1 MPIQKITSGVIT
13 ANTIANSAIQTGAVE
28 NYMNAAGLG
37 FGMRNRIINGAM
49 QVWQRGTSFTGIN
62 NSPTYSADRWG
73 GFVAAVV
80 TGEQILRSTSV
91 PTGFQYSAAF
101 GRTAS
106 NTNTNSIFLV
116 QLIESVNMLD
126 LASQTVTLSFW
137 AKSGANY
144 SGGNLSVLVNS
155 GTSADQS
162 LATFSGGPC
171 TGYTG
176 NASVINGSQTTTS
189 TWTRYSFTGS
199 VGATAQELGVAFG
212 YTPTGTAGAD
222 DNIYIT
228 GVQLEKG
235 STATSF
241 DYRPYGTEFQL
252 CQRYFYKVDGTDGL
266 SSVGAGMSISTTE
279 GRIAVQYPVKMR
291 ASPTA
296 SYSGTIYILNTTGAG
311 TTVTSI
317 ASNYGGA
324 QGAMIG
330 FGVASGMT
338 VGAGNLLIT
347 ASGASNYFQASA
359 EL

>member
-1 MPIQKITSGVIT
+1 MALIG
-13 ANTIANSAIQTGAVE
+13 TI
-28 NYMNAAGLG
+28 NASNDFGLK
-37 FGMRNRIINGAM
+37 NRLINGAM
-49 QVWQRGTSFTGIN
+49 QVWQRGTSFTGIT

-80 TGEQILRSTSV
+80 AGEQILRSTSV

-126 LASQTVTLSFW
+126 LASQSVTLSFW

-144 SGGNLSVLVNS
+144 SGGNLNVLVNS

-176 NASVINGSQTTTS
+176 NASVINGSQAITT

-235 STATSF
+235 SVATSF
-241 DYRPYGTEFQL
+241 DFRPFGTELQL
-252 CQRYFYKVDGTDGL
+252 CQRYAWKYGGIASDIF
-266 SSVGAGMSISTTE
+266 GAGPGLYADGNEIIF
-279 GRIAVQYPVKMR
+279 GPVMCPVLMR
-291 ASPTA
+291 ATPSMTVF
-296 SYSGTIYILNTTGAG
+296 GTIIIKSNGGAITGF
-311 TTVTSI
+311 TPTI
-317 ASNYGGA
+317 ASASTQMPFVRMSKTSHGVSPGHTMNLN
-324 QGAMIG
+324 
-330 FGVASGMT
+330 FGST
-338 VGAGNLLIT
+338 SDYLI
-347 ASGASNYFQASA
+347 FSA

>member
-1 MPIQKITSGVIT
+1 MALVGSI
-13 ANTIANSAIQTGAVE
+13 
-28 NYMNAAGLG
+28 NAPNDFGLK
-37 FGMRNRIINGAM
+37 NRLINGAM
-49 QVWQRGTSFTGIN
+49 GIWQRGTSFTGIS

-80 TGEQILRSTSV
+80 SGEQILRSTSV

-155 GTSADQS
+155 GTSSDQS
-162 LATFSGGPC
+162 LATFSAGPC

-176 NASVINGSQTTTS
+176 NASVINGSQTITS

-241 DYRPYGTEFQL
+241 DYRPYGTELVL
-252 CQRYFYKVDGTDGL
+252 CQRYFEKSYATATVPGTSTYLGAF
-266 SSVGAGMSISTTE
+266 SSGGGATGSTTSFI
-279 GRIAVQYPVKMR
+279 G
-291 ASPTA
+291 ASSPKFVVEKRTVPTVTVYDPGGT
-296 SYSGTIYILNTTGAG
+296 SGVCQRWQLGVVNSNGQNVVLDNPSTTGFMYYSGSG
-311 TTVTSI
+311 S
-317 ASNYGGA
+317 S
-324 QGAMIG
+324 
-330 FGVASGMT
+330 ASGTM
-338 VGAGNLLIT
+338 LQ
-347 ASGASNYFQASA
+347 YQATA